1 MMKKIVMILGA
12 ILCALNAA
20 VGGGANVFSNIPPAK
35 IEIINLNPESCSKS
49 CLKDLAK
56 KKKIFS
62 FMARFDKKIDDED
75 LQNVMVD
82 FSKKIGIY
90 YKVRFDLLEDKL
102 EVALLM
108 PKKTIGKYSTTTIDT
123 ILAYLAFRDIDF
135 RFKVFDSIDE
145 NPANLAKALDLLTRE
160 KFNFVIAVLSK
171 EESLGVLQNLNL
183 PTYIPTLKKPTNWS
197 GKDNIIFGGI
207 DYDAQIALLLKEAN
221 KNTLLA
227 YNDDSALGAMIGKSL
242 EAQVAQNGK
251 FNFIQEIV
259 TNKDA
264 ANFSA
269 NLSKR
274 RTSIANGNV
283 FLNTRIIISGLLLSQ
298 IGLLRQMPSK
308 IFSTQVNYNPAI
320 LSLLRGI
327 NTRNLVIAN
336 SIGRADSRLIEYGS
350 LLSADMK
357 YDWVNYSTALGVDLF
372 LNKMKDD
379 IRRYFS
385 EDLEDAHIAYKTQLY
400 GINNGAFVRY

>member
-20 VGGGANVFSNIPPAK
+20 VGGGANVFSNIPPVK

-183 PTYIPTLKKPTNWS
+183 PTYIPTLKKPINWS

-274 RTSIANGNV
+274 RGSIANGNV